1 MKKFQFSMQKIL
13 DLKQNVLDAE
23 KNRLGQLQ
31 GRRRQLEDEIA
42 ALNRA
47 SCDIA
52 MEMRD
57 AQATG
62 VTIAELMGF
71 NARRSNIRL
80 QLEDL
85 AKKRADIQKNIEKQ
99 TLVVVEASREVSK
112 FEKIEERQL
121 EIYRET
127 EKKAEAARIEDM
139 IVTNVTRRSAV

>member
-1 MKKFQFSMQKIL
+1 MQKIL

-62 VTIAELMGF
+62 ITIAELMGF

-99 TLVVVEASREVSK
+99 TLVVVEVSREVSK

>member
-62 VTIAELMGF
+62 ITIAELMGF

-99 TLVVVEASREVSK
+99 TLVVVEVSREVSK

>member
-42 ALNRA
+42 ALNR
-47 SCDIA
+47 
-52 MEMRD
+52 
-57 AQATG
+57 
-62 VTIAELMGF
+62 
-71 NARRSNIRL
+71 L

-99 TLVVVEASREVSK
+99 TLVVVEVSREVSK